1 VRLTGILLALTA
13 SSGLAAAP
21 INDDISNAVIV
32 PTVLPYSDAADTSEA
47 TAAASDPE
55 DEGCSNNGSV
65 WYSFTPETDFSIEA
79 NTIGSNYDTT
89 LGAYEGSPGS
99 LSVIVCNDDASSGV
113 QSAVRL
119 NVTAG
124 STYYFM
130 VGFCCGNGESGG
142 GDLIFTVRESPPA
155 LELELRVDSVG
166 YVNQGIP
173 TVSGSL
179 TCNVETQFPFLFGNL
194 KERAGRQFIQGFFN
208 VSLDSCTPAS
218 VNWSARVEDVTG
230 VFVGGKAAVSATG
243 VVCDSFTC
251 IEDSVDT
258 TIRLSGKK

>member
-1 VRLTGILLALTA
+1 MHYVNLKADQLTHSSTTQRVDSAGRYKHNPLLVRLTGILLALTA

-47 TAAASDPE
+47 TAAVSDPE
-55 DEGCSNNGSV
+55 DCYNNGSV
-65 WYSFTPETDFSIEA
+65 WYSFTPATDFSIDVD
-79 NTIGSNYDTT
+79 TIGSNYDTT

-130 VGFCCGNGESGG
+130 VGFCCGNGEVPVQ
-142 GDLIFTVRESPPA
+142 T
-155 LELELRVDSVG
+155 
-166 YVNQGIP
+166 
-173 TVSGSL
+173 L
-179 TCNVETQFPFLFGNL
+179 TDYLT
-194 KERAGRQFIQGFFN
+194 KRAGHNANVVRQ
-208 VSLDSCTPAS
+208 
-218 VNWSARVEDVTG
+218 
-230 VFVGGKAAVSATG
+230 
-243 VVCDSFTC
+243 
-251 IEDSVDT
+251 
-258 TIRLSGKK
+258 